1 MWILCYYSIIKFFP
15 LPAYIYIY
23 IYKLSSYFDFALNN
37 IKVLELSI
45 NVKLSSHK
53 FKNETSHVRIKFAQ
67 IVKLKLN

>member
-15 LPAYIYIY
+15 LPA

-45 NVKLSSHK
+45 NVKLFSQK
-53 FKNETSHVRIKFAQ
+53 FKNETSIFELNS
-67 IVKLKLN
+67 LKLYALN

>member
-15 LPAYIYIY
+15 LPAYIY